1 MPVYKQLKTFVS
13 MSWLPRIPGHI

>member
-13 MSWLPRIPGHI
+13 MSWLPRIPRHI